1 MRRPGGSVAAREG
14 LGRMGTRTLGLL
26 AVGAVTLAGCTGGG
40 EDPETTSASIATP
53 TSASS
58 STPSTPSSSGGSTTS
73 SGEATPSSSTDDAAR
88 WASPP
93 EAARANTRQGA
104 QEFAKWYT
112 QVTGAA
118 QHLMDGDLIREQST
132 SGCVKC
138 EDIATFADSGRGVQ
152 HPSINPYEDVTN
164 VKVLKWG
171 TRPTFQVDISIPR
184 HHLLNDQG
192 EKEATVRAEKAG
204 IAMRLVRSSD
214 IWRVSEVT
222 LAYRENKS

>member
-1 MRRPGGSVAAREG
+1 
-14 LGRMGTRTLGLL
+14 MGTRTLGLL

-40 EDPETTSASIATP
+40 EDPETSSTSIATP

-58 STPSTPSSSGGSTTS
+58 STSSSSGTSSSGGSTTS

-88 WASPP
+88 WTSPP
-93 EAARANTRQGA
+93 ETARANTRQGA

-138 EDIATFADSGRGVQ
+138 EDMAALADGRKGVQ
-152 HPSINPYEDVTN
+152 HPSINPYQQVTR

-171 TRPTFQVDISIPR
+171 SQPTFQVDFAVPR
-184 HHLLNDQG
+184 HSLLNDAGQ
-192 EKEATVRAEKAG
+192 KEATVRAEKAAF
-204 IAMRLVRSSD
+204 AMRLERAGD
-214 IWRVSEVT
+214 RWAASEFT
-222 LAYRENKS
+222 LAYRDGEA

>member
-26 AVGAVTLAGCTGGG
+26 AAGAVTLAGCTGGG
-40 EDPETTSASIATP
+40 EDPETSSTSIATP

-88 WASPP
+88 WTSPP

-132 SGCVKC
+132 TGCVKC
-138 EDIATFADSGRGVQ
+138 EDVAVHADSRKGVQ
-152 HPSINPYEDVTN
+152 HPSINPYEDITN
-164 VKVLKWG
+164 AKVLKWG
-171 TRPTFQVDISIPR
+171 KEPTFQVDFTIPK
-184 HHLLNDQG
+184 HELLNDDG
-192 EKEATVRAEKAG
+192 VREATVRAEKAG
-204 IAMRLVRSSD
+204 LAMRLQRSAD
-214 IWRVSEVT
+214 RWFVSEVT
-222 LAYRENKS
+222 LAYRGSMQ

>member
-1 MRRPGGSVAAREG
+1 
-14 LGRMGTRTLGLL
+14 MGTRTLGML
-26 AVGAVTLAGCTGGG
+26 AAGAVTLAGCTGGG
-40 EDPETTSASIATP
+40 EDPETSSTSIATP
-53 TSASS
+53 TSGSA

-88 WASPP
+88 WTSPP
-93 EAARANTRQGA
+93 KAATANTRQGA

-164 VKVLKWG
+164 ARVLKWG

-214 IWRVSEVT
+214 VWRVSEVT